1 MGTGIVIAARSARM
15 LAESA
20 RQSGLRPIA
29 IDLYGDTDTRRAAHW
44 LPAAGPDAH
53 TLDPNRLRDTLAR
66 LARRGDLI
74 GWVAGAGF
82 EGHPAWLD
90 RGARHLRLL
99 GNDAATVAYVK
110 DPRHFF
116 GLLDALDIPHPE
128 VRFTPPDT
136 LGWLRKQVGGS
147 GGWHVRRWVHGMDP
161 KSPATHYFQRE
172 CPGTPMSL
180 LFLAD
185 GERIAPI
192 GFNRLLCEPLALHP
206 LAFGGVIGPVP
217 LAAGPAADVLHAA
230 TQLASHL
237 GLRGLNG
244 LDFILLRGEV
254 QVIEINPRPP
264 ATLAL
269 YDTRVPGGLMR
280 AHVDACDGQLAAL
293 PRFEDLPS
301 GIRVVYADRDHMVTA
316 QEGAC
321 MAAADWV
328 HDLPRAGAR
337 IAMNEPWCSVSA
349 NGRDADE
356 VTAMLAARAAT
367 LRQCFTDAD
376 PQPLLPAVAAS
387 EARPALA

>member
-1 MGTGIVIAARSARM
+1 MGNGIVIAARSARM
-15 LAESA
+15 LAQSA

-29 IDLYGDTDTRRAAHW
+29 LDLFGDTDTRRAAHW
-44 LPAAGPDAH
+44 LRAGGPDSH
-53 TLDPNRLRDTLAR
+53 TFDPNRLHDTLAR
-66 LARRGDLI
+66 LARRDDLI

-99 GNDAATVAYVK
+99 GNDAATVSYVK

-116 GLLDALDIPHPE
+116 GLLDALDIAHPE

-147 GGWHVRRWVHGMDP
+147 GGRHVRRWVHGMDP

-185 GERIAPI
+185 GDRIAPI
-192 GFNRLLCEPLALHP
+192 GFNRLLCEPLALQP
-206 LAFGGVIGPVP
+206 FAFGGVIGPVP
-217 LAAGPAADVLHAA
+217 LAPAPAADVLHAA
-230 TQLASHL
+230 TLLASHL
-237 GLRGLNG
+237 GLCGLNG
-244 LDFILLRGEV
+244 IDFILHRGEV
-254 QVIEINPRPP
+254 QILEINPRPP

-269 YDTRVPGGLMR
+269 YDARVPGGLMR
-280 AHVDACDGQLAAL
+280 AHVDACDGRLADV
-293 PRFEDLPS
+293 PRFDDLPA
-301 GIRVVYADRDHMVTA
+301 GIRVVYADRDRTVTA

-321 MAAADWV
+321 MAAAAWV

-337 IAMNEPWCSVSA
+337 ITTNEPWCSVSA
-349 NGRDADE
+349 NGRHVEDVA
-356 VTAMLAARAAT
+356 AMLAHRAAA
-367 LRQCFTDAD
+367 LRTCFTDEDAR
-376 PQPLLPAVAAS
+376 PLPA
-387 EARPALA
+387 EAMAEAGPALA